1 MQEDYGMNMRNL
13 YIILGLTISLIPF
26 VTLQPAALAPSAKS
40 AMQEPFPE
48 ITEEDLRKAEE
59 EIEAFRASLS
69 EEERKKFDQDV
80 QEFTKALESMSEQE
94 LQEFFNQ
101 LATLDENMLPKIPEE
116 PRPAPTPAPSL
127 PQPEPAK
134 IAPVKKGDT
143 RPAEQLI
150 DDIVKHINNFTVKV
164 SAITD
169 IDQKFK
175 SWQTK
180 GKLVTNKSINE
191 WGHLVSA
198 VEQFKQQ
205 LLKLKDK
212 DPKTREFR
220 YLNDLIEDK
229 KLYEDLSILKGELAT
244 YEQNIILPSAP
255 GAHQISSNNRT
266 FIIKVIE
273 TIFRALQTQKID
285 EQINAIFAKY
295 EPVAKTLKKAE
306 EQREKRALEAGRRS
320 PQPEPARVYGRTPT
334 PPTPYQRPTG
344 GNGGY
349 SSMGGSYVPAP
360 TTAPHTARGF
370 GSPTSE
376 ESQSTPSQEV
386 PSRIGTSTGMPKSDA
401 PASATKKQEEDAAL
415 SAAPEDMTPEMK
427 RSVRTMT
434 QLVEKV
440 DDLVEQHILPIL
452 QSDVHQNLNKELSA
466 QTPTLVTVKRVAQ
479 LGKDLDRLKEHLQK
493 INAGI
498 TKQPHSAL
506 VEYQEA
512 FKEWHKIFA
521 TDTKNIFD
529 ALRAVKDPKD
539 YNADI
544 KFAYFADTS
553 LDRTTLTPEVS
564 TIKDPANIPAL
575 KKKIEEIVT
584 MLQALMAIKKS

>member
-1 MQEDYGMNMRNL
+1 MNMRNL
-13 YIILGLTISLIPF
+13 YIILGLTISLMPF
-26 VTLQPAALAPSAKS
+26 VTLHPAAPAPAAKS
-40 AMQEPFPE
+40 AIQEPFPE

-101 LATLDENMLPKIPEE
+101 LATLDESMLPKMPEE
-116 PRPAPTPAPSL
+116 PRPAPTPTPSL

-134 IAPVKKGDT
+134 IVPVKKGDT

-150 DDIVKHINNFTVKV
+150 DDIVKHLNNFIVKV

-180 GKLVTNKSINE
+180 GKLTTNKSINE
-191 WGHLVSA
+191 WGQLVTV

-273 TIFRALQTQKID
+273 TIIRALQTQKID

-295 EPVAKTLKKAE
+295 EPVAKTLKEAE

-344 GNGGY
+344 SNGGY
-349 SSMGGSYVPAP
+349 GSMGGGYIPAP
-360 TTAPHTARGF
+360 TTTPHTARGF
-370 GSPTSE
+370 DDLPGGEGQP
-376 ESQSTPSQEV
+376 TPSREV
-386 PSRIGTSTGMPKSDA
+386 PSHVGTSTGVPKSDTTT
-401 PASATKKQEEDAAL
+401 PATKKQEDAAL
-415 SAAPEDMTPEMK
+415 SVAPEDMTPEMK

-452 QSDVHQNLNKELSA
+452 QSDVHQNLKKELSA
-466 QTPTLVTVKRVAQ
+466 QAPTLVTVKRVAQ

-498 TKQPHSAL
+498 TKQPYSAL
-506 VEYQEA
+506 VEHQEA
-512 FKEWHKIFA
+512 FKEWYKIFS

-529 ALRAVKDPKD
+529 ALRSVKDPKE
-539 YNADI
+539 YNDNI

-553 LDRTTLTPEVS
+553 LDRTTLAPEIS
-564 TIKDPANIPAL
+564 TIKDPANISSL
-575 KKKIEEIVT
+575 KKKFEEIVT
-584 MLQALMAIKKS
+584 TLQTLMTPKKS